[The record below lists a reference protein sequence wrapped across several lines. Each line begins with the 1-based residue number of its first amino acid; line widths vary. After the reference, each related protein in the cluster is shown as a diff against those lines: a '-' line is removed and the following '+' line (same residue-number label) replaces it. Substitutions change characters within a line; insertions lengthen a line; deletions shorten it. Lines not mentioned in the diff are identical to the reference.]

1 MRDSRRH
8 ADDALDA
15 AEVDR
20 WAPMQS
26 PPQGMPQRLGF
37 LRSIRWQMQA
47 WHAVVLLAVV
57 TAFGGALYFEL
68 RRARFEEIDAEL
80 ESGVEYLALWLRGP
94 KHEPPKGP
102 PGGRLRRP
110 GEGPPRFFDERE
122 ANAGRP
128 PQFSGRHE
136 READSERARRDDQAP
151 GKRAGFHSPGPRM
164 PHDQFLIDNLE
175 LPEGLVR
182 RFPASP
188 PYFAVWRSQGT
199 LLASSDVVAGA
210 AADDL
215 GQAVPAAYQTA
226 GIQQRGELREVIRQG
241 PRGYRILV
249 GRSVA
254 KERAELAR
262 LLWLLAATGAG
273 VLAVG
278 LVGDYLI
285 SRRVVRPIAR
295 ISRTAAAISA
305 DNLSQRIDVTGMES
319 ELRGL
324 AQTINGAF
332 ARIEAAFEQQVRF
345 TADASHELRTPLS
358 ILSSNAELA
367 LRKDRTAEEY
377 RSFLQTCYQTSKRM
391 QSLVETL
398 LTLARYDSRAIVLEK
413 RPASLRRL
421 VDDCLELVAPLGAE
435 KQLRFRVDAPDCQ
448 VCVDSVRLS
457 QVLVNLLVNAIAYN
471 YEAGEVALSA
481 RCSAG
486 ELTFCIEDTGRGIPT
501 DEQGHVFE
509 RFYRVDKARS
519 RATGGYGLGLAICKS
534 IIEAHGGEITLASE
548 PGKGTTFLIRL
559 PVDERPRLNG
569 PQAKAGP
576 EGRPKLPAANG
587 NGRSD

>member
-1 MRDSRRH
+1 M
-8 ADDALDA
+8 
-15 AEVDR
+15 
-20 WAPMQS
+20 
-26 PPQGMPQRLGF
+26 
-37 LRSIRWQMQA
+37 
-47 WHAVVLLAVV
+47 
-57 TAFGGALYFEL
+57 YFEL

-122 ANAGRP
+122 ANGERP
-128 PQFSGRHE
+128 PQSPGRHE
-136 READSERARRDDQAP
+136 REDAGDRSRRDGQGP
-151 GKRAGFHSPGPRM
+151 GKRPGFHPPGPRM

-175 LPEGLVR
+175 LPEGLLR
-182 RFPASP
+182 QFPASP
-188 PYFAVWRSQGT
+188 PYFAVWRPQGT
-199 LLASSDVVAGA
+199 LLASSVKVAGSA
-210 AADDL
+210 PAEL
-215 GQAVPAAYQTA
+215 GQTVPEAYQTA

-262 LLWLLAATGAG
+262 LAWLLAATGAG

-278 LVGDYLI
+278 LIGDYLI

-295 ISRTAAAISA
+295 ISNTAAAISA

-319 ELRGL
+319 ELCGL
-324 AQTINGAF
+324 AQTLNGAF

-367 LRKDRTAEEY
+367 LRKDRTADEY

-421 VDDCLELVAPLGAE
+421 VEDCIELVAPLGAE
-435 KQLRFRVDAPDCQ
+435 KQLCFRVEAPDCQ
-448 VCVDSVRLS
+448 ICVDPVRLS

-471 YEAGEVALSA
+471 REGGEVALSA

-486 ELTFCIEDTGRGIPT
+486 ELTLSIQDTGRGIPL
-501 DEQGHVFE
+501 DEQEHVFE

-534 IIEAHGGEITLASE
+534 IVEAHGGEISLASE
-548 PGKGTTFLIRL
+548 PGEGTTFLIRL
-559 PVDERPRLNG
+559 PVGDCRTLDG
-569 PQAKAGP
+569 PHVNEGV
-576 EGRPKLPAANG
+576 EGRLKLPAANG
-587 NGRSD
+587 NGRYG